1 MATRREIWEEYGVSK
16 RVWMATAGRPRS
28 PKRAEKPLALESVVW
43 ASVLCEEALSDIESF
58 PWPKSFEEAIEI
70 GEECLGSD
78 LAARRRIGQ
87 AVSVWM
93 RSLPVEQSLPSLRRF
108 SGFIWLIVI
117 VEILKFAKSMSED
130 RSVRDLVDR
139 AIVGIRKIALNP
151 DDILQ
156 MRDLA
161 FQLSNLGEELSLQRE
176 EAEIND
182 PPRDR
187 RGALWQKLYVEQSV
201 ATGASRLL
209 NYMFLDSSML
219 SSATSELGEG
229 YAMRDIWP
237 INGFEWE
244 DFDKAQDYFDEVVI
258 RNVATNALNIL

>member
-1 MATRREIWEEYGVSK
+1 MAARREIWEEYGVSK
-16 RVWMATAGRPRS
+16 RVWMATAGRPRN
-28 PKRAEKPLALESVVW
+28 PKRAKKPIALESVVW
-43 ASVLCEEALSDIESF
+43 ASVLCEEALSDLGSF
-58 PWPKSFEEAIEI
+58 PWPKNFDEAIEI

-78 LAARRRIGQ
+78 LVARRRIGH

-93 RSLPVEQSLPSLRRF
+93 RTLPIEQSLPSLRIF
-108 SGFIWLIVI
+108 SRLIWLVVI
-117 VEILKFAKSMSED
+117 IEILKFAKSMSEEG
-130 RSVRDLVDR
+130 SVRELVDR
-139 AIVGIRKIALNP
+139 AIVGIRKESEYDL
-151 DDILQ
+151 ILQ
-156 MRDLA
+156 MRELSY
-161 FQLSNLGEELSLQRE
+161 QLSNIGGELSLRRE

-201 ATGASRLL
+201 ATGTSHLL
-209 NYMFLDSSML
+209 NYMFLDSNML
-219 SSATSELGEG
+219 SSAMSELGEG
-229 YAMRDIWP
+229 YAMRDVWP